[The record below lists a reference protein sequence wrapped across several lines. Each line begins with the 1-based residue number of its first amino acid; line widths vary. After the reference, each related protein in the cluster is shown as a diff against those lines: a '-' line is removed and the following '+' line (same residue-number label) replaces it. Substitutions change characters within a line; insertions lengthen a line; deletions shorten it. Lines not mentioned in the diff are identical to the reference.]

1 MAFDGTD
8 SWRGPVI
15 LSLGGFDNL
24 VTALL
29 PDGGVVQIP
38 YDRIGEVPGFLAF
51 LLKLGAAV
59 VVENPLVIAVE
70 LDEDGEAIGPS
81 LRERLLMAQAVREA
95 LRELDLDLVEVEG
108 STEKYFRCP
117 YCGERVEPAE
127 RYIVYRE
134 TPEDY
139 EEFRCNRDS
148 IIEQYIGS
156 LEEISRAASEPLLE
170 LLLIPLRAL
179 VGEEARALERW
190 LNPGESKELR
200 DLIYSSMIARFE
212 GKARI
217 GVVARLYSLDD
228 LLEDKM
234 EKLAFTVAAVMELP
248 EYRVYERLVI
258 RGARD
263 LPKPS
268 HKSLESY
275 VETRILFIPV
285 VILWYGTILEFER
298 AYSSIDEEVLRR
310 AGEVVMNAYKLE
322 SVEVGIPCTL
332 DEARLVVTRI
342 VEQLE
347 GMRSA

>member
-1 MAFDGTD
+1 M
-8 SWRGPVI
+8 I

-59 VVENPLVIAVE
+59 VVENPLVVAVE

-95 LRELDLDLVEVEG
+95 LRELDFDLVEVEG
-108 STEKYFRCP
+108 SVEKYFRCS

-139 EEFRCNRDS
+139 EEFSRNRDL

-179 VGEEARALERW
+179 VGEKAEALERW
-190 LNPGESKELR
+190 PGPEESEELR
-200 DLIYSSMIARFE
+200 DLIYNSLVGGFE
-212 GKARI
+212 GKARV

-228 LLEDKM
+228 LLGDKM

-263 LPKPS
+263 LPKPR
-268 HKSLESY
+268 HELPESY
-275 VETRILFIPV
+275 VETRVLFVPV
-285 VILWYGTILEFER
+285 VILWYGTILEFEK
-298 AYSSIDEEVLRR
+298 AYSSIDMGILQRV
-310 AGEVVMNAYKLE
+310 GEVVMNAYKLE
-322 SVEVGIPCTL
+322 LVEVGIPCTL
-332 DEARLVVTRI
+332 DEARLVVAWML
-342 VEQLE
+342 EQLDE
-347 GMRSA
+347 VGGCLELDID